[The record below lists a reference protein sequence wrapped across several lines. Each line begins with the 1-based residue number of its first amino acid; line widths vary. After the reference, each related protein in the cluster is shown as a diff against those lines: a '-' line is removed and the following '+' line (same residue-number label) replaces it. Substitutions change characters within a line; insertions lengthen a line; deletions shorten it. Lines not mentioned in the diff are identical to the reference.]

1 MAETIW
7 DIKSLS
13 LFDGLNPAQV
23 HNLIEIAQRTEY
35 KKNKI
40 ITRHGEKSR
49 EIFILVKGKAEIIS
63 GHGASLYFLK
73 EKETFGEIGF
83 VCGLDRTATVI
94 ARKDS
99 LVLSINHNLLENIS
113 NTDPEIKNV
122 LLQNMVQSLGEK
134 LVQANR
140 RIEELV
146 FKLKK
151 TKPST
156 AGDSSSKKRPNI
168 NLT

>member
-23 HNLIEIAQRTEY
+23 HNLIEIAQKTEY
-35 KKNKI
+35 KKNTI
-40 ITRHGEKSR
+40 ITRYGEKSR
-49 EIFILVKGKAEIIS
+49 EIFILVKGRAEIIS
-63 GHGASLYFLK
+63 GRGASLYFLK

-83 VCGLDRTATVI
+83 VSGLDRTANVI
-94 ARKDS
+94 AREDS

-113 NTDPEIKNV
+113 STHPEIKNI
-122 LLQNMVQSLGEK
+122 LLQNMVRSLGAK
-134 LVQANR
+134 LVQANH
-140 RIEELV
+140 RIEGLV
-146 FKLKK
+146 IKLKESK
-151 TKPST
+151 HST
-156 AGDSSSKKRPNI
+156 TGDNSSKKSPNI